1 MYYKLY
7 RNRADIQQYGHLIL
21 YGTNYTGILF
31 IFLQIMQDV
40 VQSFANLVG
49 GLFKVLQIMQ
59 ECVQNFTNYV
69 GTLFKVKQIMQEF
82 SSPNACLGILSDV
95 CDSSVWRI
103 MATDVCSVGMV
114 AAK

>member
-7 RNRADIQQYGHLIL
+7 RNRADIQQYGHLIP

-31 IFLQIMQDV
+31 NFLQIMQDV

-59 ECVQNFTNYV
+59 DMYFSLDNQARVV
-69 GTLFKVKQIMQEF
+69 GTNRKYPDHIVLQEPIM
-82 SSPNACLGILSDV
+82 NDTL
-95 CDSSVWRI
+95 
-103 MATDVCSVGMV
+103 
-114 AAK
+114 